1 MFSITIMVGGDLV
14 EPVYDHVHHGRCFS
28 ILEQARCAMLE
39 SIGFPNEQLIR
50 EGKVLVIT
58 RVDVAYKREVKAG
71 DATVT
76 CEDIRYDD
84 RTIIMRQRIINS
96 RGKTAVEGEVHSM
109 FMDMHSR
116 RGMEAPSD
124 FLTALLKERVNEG

>member
-1 MFSITIMVGGDLV
+1 MFSIELVVEGDLI
-14 EPVYDHVHHGRCFS
+14 EPVYDHVHHGKCFFL
-28 ILEQARCAMLE
+28 LEKARCAYLQA
-39 SIGFPNEQLIR
+39 IGFPNDRLMH

-71 DATVT
+71 PILVT

-84 RTIIMRQRIINS
+84 RTIRMRQRIVNA

-109 FMDMHSR
+109 FMDSTSR
-116 RGMEAPSD
+116 RGIEAPDD
-124 FLTALLKERVNEG
+124 FVAAMLKESVNKG